1 MVAGAGV
8 LDGRAAVL
16 DVVRATLARD
26 GVGEVSV
33 PGQLYA
39 LLDHLTQPG
48 DEPEDQDEGEQD
60 LEGAAQ
66 HGMCIVQ

>member
-8 LDGRAAVL
+8 LDRRAAVL
-16 DVVRATLARD
+16 DVIRAALARD

-39 LLDHLTQPG
+39 LLDDLAQPG
-48 DEPEDQDEGEQD
+48 DEPQDQDEGDGVDQVIHEYPT
-60 LEGAAQ
+60 
-66 HGMCIVQ
+66 